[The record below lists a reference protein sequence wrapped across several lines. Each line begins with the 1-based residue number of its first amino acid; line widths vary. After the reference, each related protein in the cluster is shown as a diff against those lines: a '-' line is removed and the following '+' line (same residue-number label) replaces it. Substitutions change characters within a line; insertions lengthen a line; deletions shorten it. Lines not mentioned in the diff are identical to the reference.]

1 MTLISRNKIIFG
13 FGIFTIAFILLFLA
27 LFLFQ
32 FFSGHFSPLP
42 ISINFSNISLKNIL
56 FNDYTIFPIISIIF
70 LGIYTL
76 VTTSVIRYSFGKT
89 QSPEIIFFFGFLVG
103 CLLEYCRLFIPIY
116 NLWNS
121 YSTFVIFIG
130 KTCFACRLISL
141 LCFLFSA
148 LFSADFQNQQAE
160 KNLLI
165 ITIISLIFA
174 EFLPINTGTITP
186 AVLPASGFNKVF
198 TIILFF
204 IFFITCISMIVFVK
218 SKYTFGYIFLMLGY
232 FSLIYATNLILCLFG
247 IFFLTFG
254 TVKYLEK
261 IHNYYLWQ

>member
-1 MTLISRNKIIFG
+1 MTLISRNKLFFG
-13 FGIFTIAFILLFLA
+13 FGIFTITFILFFLI

-32 FFSGHFSPLP
+32 FFQELIFPLP
-42 ISINFSNISLKNIL
+42 LQINLSNISLKSIL
-56 FNDYTIFPIISIIF
+56 FDDYTIFPIIATIF
-70 LGIYTL
+70 LGIYAL
-76 VTTSVIRYSFGKT
+76 VTTSLIRYSFEKT

-103 CLLEYCRLFIPIY
+103 CLLEYLKLFIPIY
-116 NLWNS
+116 NLWHS

-141 LCFLFSA
+141 LCFLCSA
-148 LFSADFQNQQAE
+148 LFSSDFQSQQAE

-165 ITIISLIFA
+165 IVIVSLIFA

-186 AVLPASGFNKVF
+186 ALFPASGFNKVF

-204 IFFITCISMIVFVK
+204 IFFITCISMLVFIR
-218 SKYTFGYIFLMLGY
+218 SKYTLGYFFLMLGY
-232 FSLIYATNLILCLFG
+232 LCLIYATNLILCVLG
-247 IFFLTFG
+247 IFFLSFG
-254 TVKYLEK
+254 TVKYLGK